1 MKGHIFLVNPSH
13 PLPEGY
19 EPPSLSPALPG
30 SEILLES
37 ECASALTA
45 LLGRIDAWDK
55 IIPVSG
61 YRPHNEQQ
69 TLWDETMRDYG
80 ETFTRKYVAVPGC
93 SEHETGLAIDLAFN
107 TGGGIDFIRPY
118 FPYEGVCG
126 EFRAL
131 AAEFGFIERYPAGK
145 EHITRISAEPWHFR
159 YVGAVHATY
168 MASHGLTLEEY
179 MEMLCSGHGKPFG
192 ETAFVSH
199 NEFLPRGVSSVE
211 DSNAGGLI
219 ITFRRTS
226 E

>member
-1 MKGHIFLVNPSH
+1 MRVGPDR
-13 PLPEGY
+13 
-19 EPPSLSPALPG
+19 
-30 SEILLES
+30 
-37 ECASALTA
+37 

-61 YRPHNEQQ
+61 YRPRNEQQ
-69 TLWDETMRDYG
+69 ALWDETMRDYG
-80 ETFTRKYVAVPGC
+80 EIFTRKYVAVPGC

-145 EHITRISAEPWHFR
+145 EHITRISADPWHFR

-179 MEMLCSGHGKPFG
+179 MEMLVPGMASILGRRLLFPTMNSFPAASAPSR
-192 ETAFVSH
+192 TAT
-199 NEFLPRGVSSVE
+199 P
-211 DSNAGGLI
+211 AGL
-219 ITFRRTS
+219 
-226 E
+226 